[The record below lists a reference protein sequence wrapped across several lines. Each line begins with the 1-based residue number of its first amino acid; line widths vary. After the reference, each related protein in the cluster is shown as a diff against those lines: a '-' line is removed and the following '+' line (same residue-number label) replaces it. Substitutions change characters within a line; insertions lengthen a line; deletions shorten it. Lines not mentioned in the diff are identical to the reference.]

1 MALIPL
7 SSTFQHQ
14 LVVETVSLP
23 LVLVMSV
30 LFDLSLEV
38 SLVII
43 TAIGMTVFTKQ
54 HRIDNIKLSR

>member
-1 MALIPL
+1 
-7 SSTFQHQ
+7 
-14 LVVETVSLP
+14 
-23 LVLVMSV
+23 MSV

-54 HRIDNIKLSR
+54 HGIENIKLSR